1 MISAGFALGFLVAG
15 LHWWLFAAQRKSLGG
30 TFTTRY
36 VLWTFAARWGL
47 TITLSVLCLRVM
59 QVQYADFMTGFLV
72 ASLVGRIKGVLNVR
86 KFHTRQ

>member
-1 MISAGFALGFLVAG
+1 MISVGFALGFLVAG

-36 VLWTFAARWGL
+36 VLWTFAGRWGL
-47 TITLSVLCLRVM
+47 TIALSVLCLRGL
-59 QVQYADFMTGFLV
+59 QVQYGDFMTGFLV
-72 ASLVGRIKGVLNVR
+72 ASLALRIKGVLNVR

>member
-15 LHWWLFAAQRKSLGG
+15 LHWWLFARQRKLLGG

-36 VLWTFAARWGL
+36 VLWTFAGRWAL
-47 TITLSVLCLRVM
+47 TIALAVLCLRGLR
-59 QVQYADFMTGFLV
+59 VQYGDFMTGFLL
-72 ASLVGRIKGVLNVR
+72 ASVVIRIGGVLNVR